1 MSAKTPFRLT
11 GWHVLAVFL
20 LFFGG
25 DIAINVGFIVAAVHT
40 FPGEVASDPY
50 EAGVTYDRTLAQEAR
65 ERQLG
70 WLATVETVTPTRQGA
85 AIVVRWTDASGRL
98 LSGLNVTGAM
108 HRPAT
113 EQQDASL
120 TFAETSPGLY
130 RAVAHGEPG
139 AWDVAMTAQDR
150 RGAQRTAERRLIWR

>member
-1 MSAKTPFRLT
+1 MSAKRPFRLT
-11 GWHVLAVFL
+11 GWHVLGGLV

-25 DIAINVGFIVAAVHT
+25 DIAINVGFIIAAVHS

-50 EAGVTYDRTLAQEAR
+50 EAGVAYDRTLAQEAK
-65 ERQLG
+65 ERRLG
-70 WLATVETVTPTRQGA
+70 WLATVEKVAPDAHGE
-85 AIVVRWTDASGRL
+85 AIVVRWTDGSGRL

-113 EQQDASL
+113 ERQDASL

-130 RAVAHGEPG
+130 RAVAQTGPG
-139 AWDVAMTAQDR
+139 AWDVAVTAADR